1 MRKYSKISTCI
12 SDVFQTSTICSILCR
27 CQFFPRTP
35 WLQKMFSLPTCHQNG
50 DSSRQF
56 EMETERRIMMGYQ
69 DRRRRNESEG
79 LVICIDLANGE
90 KMKFGRGEN
99 GSLWRDILTRKKNTV
114 RMGRIENLPAAAGIF
129 YEKNKVGLLQTCNT
143 KKKKSFC
150 HFDKR
155 FICKLVFCLKFGAFF
170 LWYFSWLKLIL
181 LCFGYNLSFYVDYW
195 FKVTLTGNKKKKMVE
210 ILKGMRSRNDS

>member
-143 KKKKSFC
+143 KKKSHFVILIRGLFANLFFVSNLGLSFC
-150 HFDKR
+150 DIFRDWSW
-155 FICKLVFCLKFGAFF
+155 FYFALDTTYLFMSTIGLK
-170 LWYFSWLKLIL
+170 
-181 LCFGYNLSFYVDYW
+181 
-195 FKVTLTGNKKKKMVE
+195 
-210 ILKGMRSRNDS
+210 